1 MPLGRFRKKKKK
13 NLPEPPSFSK
23 NDKTPFLEPSRDTIS
38 TKPPKTSVL
47 QAPPRIETPH
57 PPRASSELP
66 GSPREPSVFKG
77 PPRQSQPKNL
87 PGPSNLP
94 SPPPFSEKTPSQ
106 PPLSSGPPTQ
116 APVPL
121 FSDETTS
128 EDILAELRQKKFGSG
143 MKKVPERKAVSLS
156 TNDLARRHFQDTKKN
171 YIEAG
176 KKLLELNFYDNV
188 ATNYACA
195 ILCDLIGE
203 GWQAARR
210 TMTDLST
217 GIPSA
222 VMNNTIF
229 DSVRAIIEAIR
240 TKNFTF
246 LTRAEKTIK
255 SNTGR
260 LYPEDIAIIE
270 KALKAARAYFGY
282 V

>member
-1 MPLGRFRKKKKK
+1 MPLGPFRKKKKK

-23 NDKTPFLEPSRDTIS
+23 NDKTPFLEPPRESIG
-38 TKPPKTSVL
+38 TKSPKTSKF
-47 QAPPRIETPH
+47 QTPPRIETL
-57 PPRASSELP
+57 PPPKASSELP
-66 GSPREPSVFKG
+66 GAPREPSVFKG
-77 PPRQSQPKNL
+77 PPRQSQPTNL
-87 PGPSNLP
+87 TGPSNLP
-94 SPPPFSEKTPSQ
+94 PPPPLSGKTPPQ
-106 PPLSSGPPTQ
+106 PPLSSEPSTQ
-116 APVPL
+116 APAPL
-121 FSDETTS
+121 FGDETTS
-128 EDILAELRQKKFGSG
+128 EEILAELRQKKFGAG

-156 TNDLARRHFQDTKKN
+156 TNDLAKRHFQDTRKN

-203 GWQAARR
+203 GWQTARR

-222 VMNNTIF
+222 VMDNTIF
-229 DSVRAIIEAIR
+229 DSVRQIIEAIR

-255 SNTGR
+255 SDTDR